1 MEKKN
6 IKNDLRDL
14 RIEITEAK
22 KVRKLARTDL
32 DMSKTATDVRIL
44 KEKYRIK
51 HIVYC
56 LLRWRK
62 YLQIERSVR
71 EGNEVSIGTV
81 KAALLEYPELS
92 LDGIPE
98 EHFEG
103 LSKW

>member
-1 MEKKN
+1 MEKN

-14 RIEITEAK
+14 RIKITEAK
-22 KVRKLARTDL
+22 RVRKLARTDW
-32 DMSKTATDVRIL
+32 DMSNTATEVRIL
-44 KEKYRIK
+44 KEKYRIR

-56 LLRWRK
+56 LVRWRK

-81 KAALLEYPELS
+81 KAALLEYPDLTLE
-92 LDGIPE
+92 GIPE

>member
-1 MEKKN
+1 MKEN

-22 KVRKLARTDL
+22 KVRKLARTDF
-32 DMSKTATDVRIL
+32 DMSEAATKVCIL
-44 KEKYRIK
+44 KNKYRIR

-56 LLRWRK
+56 LLRWKK

-81 KAALLEYPELS
+81 KAALLKYPDLNFDE
-92 LDGIPE
+92 IPE

>member
-1 MEKKN
+1 MDKKD

-22 KVRKLARTDL
+22 RVRKAARTDM
-32 DMSKTATDVRIL
+32 DMSEAATKVRIL
-44 KEKYRIK
+44 KHEYRIK

-71 EGNEVSIGTV
+71 ECNEVSIGTV
-81 KAALLEYPELS
+81 KAALLNYPDLS
-92 LDGIPE
+92 FEGIPE
-98 EHFEG
+98 ENFEG